1 MQTLLLSSSH
11 KVLYKMAYN
20 VYDINFSRF
29 VRWWTA
35 YFLRKPLLLTL
46 LGVLVYPVAQLH
58 QVFLRFRTAK
68 LYQLKIT
75 PQVCYLEM
83 MLNDSFDNTARG
95 IYIEDAIW
103 HLPTYIYQEAEL
115 KPVYLAIESEAAPV
129 YVYTESEAGEFR
141 DDFVVKVPA
150 TVLFNIEE
158 MKGKIDSYK
167 LAGTHYKIQ
176 IV

>member
-1 MQTLLLSSSH
+1 M
-11 KVLYKMAYN
+11 
-20 VYDINFSRF
+20 YDIDFKKL
-29 VRWWTA
+29 VRWWTPVP
-35 YFLRKPLLLTL
+35 LRKVFWLTL
-46 LGVLVYPVAQLH
+46 LGVLVYPVSQLH
-58 QVFLRFRTAK
+58 QLFLRYKKAK

-83 MLNDSFDNTARG
+83 MLNDSFDNTDRG

-103 HLPTYIYQEAEL
+103 YLPTYIYQEAEL
-115 KPVYLAIESEAAPV
+115 KPVYISMESEAAPV
-129 YVYTESEAGEFR
+129 IVYTESEAGEFR